1 MITSGEKVAATD
13 PRVDAIGGQFTSPRP
28 RQRLPLRQPANRC
41 SALPPKRDGYECQ
54 IRDIG
59 CTNEATEVDDI
70 IPVAI
75 AGITRAQATDD
86 TLQAACNN
94 CHHRKTERE
103 RLKGLAVSNARR
115 AARKRLPKQKHPEDY

>member
-1 MITSGEKVAATD
+1 M
-13 PRVDAIGGQFTSPRP
+13 Q
-28 RQRLPLRQPANRC
+28 
-41 SALPPKRDGYECQ
+41 RDGYECQ

-70 IPVAI
+70 IHVAI

-94 CHHRKTERE
+94 CHHRKTERDDS
-103 RLKGLAVSNARR
+103 KDWPLAMP
-115 AARKRLPKQKHPEDY
+115 AAQHANGYRSRSIQKTTDGATVRWVRTRQGA